1 MPSKPVYK
9 PTPGA
14 ISIPKWILKLSMRA
28 RFLATDYFASHSRI
42 KTLRDYQFLPL
53 PLQNLPPFD
62 PPLGIEI
69 PFFDLDLCFPSEIY
83 GFLIENALS
92 QFLSDVVPRFLH
104 AGEGTSIDSSS
115 RNRKLERFRSG
126 LAEIGVSE
134 RRDDDSWEEEN
145 RESWECSDA
154 GADAVD
160 VLDQVV
166 DFLHEEKTVEKCSD
180 SVTKTPVD
188 NIDIEVGVTIPHP
201 ITVAKSFFSVEDI
214 SARLNDD
221 QDTFSVKHGSSSL
234 DRTLNQCSRLPQFE
248 ICKNS

>member
-126 LAEIGVSE
+126 SAEIGVFE
-134 RRDDDSWEEEN
+134 VN
-145 RESWECSDA
+145 Q
-154 GADAVD
+154 
-160 VLDQVV
+160 L
-166 DFLHEEKTVEKCSD
+166 FLRT
-180 SVTKTPVD
+180 
-188 NIDIEVGVTIPHP
+188 
-201 ITVAKSFFSVEDI
+201 
-214 SARLNDD
+214 
-221 QDTFSVKHGSSSL
+221 L
-234 DRTLNQCSRLPQFE
+234 DRGFWC
-248 ICKNS
+248 

>member
-83 GFLIENALS
+83 GFLIENAPS
-92 QFLSDVVPRFLH
+92 RFLSDVVPRFLH
-104 AGEGTSIDSSS
+104 AGEGTSIDSSYPK
-115 RNRKLERFRSG
+115 RELQQFRPGS
-126 LAEIGVSE
+126 AEIGVSE
-134 RRDDDSWEEEN
+134 VN
-145 RESWECSDA
+145 R
-154 GADAVD
+154 
-160 VLDQVV
+160 L
-166 DFLHEEKTVEKCSD
+166 FLR
-180 SVTKTPVD
+180 
-188 NIDIEVGVTIPHP
+188 
-201 ITVAKSFFSVEDI
+201 A
-214 SARLNDD
+214 
-221 QDTFSVKHGSSSL
+221 L
-234 DRTLNQCSRLPQFE
+234 DRGFGVEGWILVWFCCHREEMMTPGRKRTWRVGSAPALEQMLLMY
-248 ICKNS
+248 